1 MNTLKSTPMDRTVNG
16 TANSRGGASSVVE
29 DKGFNGRADSD
40 AHWEFL
46 REFVR
51 NPVRTAAVAPS
62 SRKLGERMMQG
73 IDFAR
78 ASSIVEF
85 GPGSGSITRVIVE
98 RIEKEWRTAPVG
110 AGAGARVP
118 VAPPKPGA
126 SADGT
131 AFGGKRFLAI
141 EFNPRMAEI
150 VRERFP
156 GVTVVNDSAENVE
169 SICERHGIAP
179 GSLDFVLSGLGW
191 VSFPP
196 TLCTKI
202 LEATHRALKPGGE
215 LRTFGYH
222 VGLMLPG
229 SHHFRAE
236 IARLFPHVWRTRAVW
251 ANLPPAFVYVC
262 RK

>member
-1 MNTLKSTPMDRTVNG
+1 MSTLKTTSPEQMGDRKVQG
-16 TANSRGGASSVVE
+16 RRAPSSVVE
-29 DKGFNGRADSD
+29 GKSPNGRGDSD

-46 REFVR
+46 REFMK
-51 NPVRTAAVAPS
+51 NPARTAAVAPS

-73 IDFAR
+73 IDFAK

-98 RIEKEWRTAPVG
+98 RIEREWRGTLVG

-118 VAPPKPGA
+118 STAKPFAPGVGSA
-126 SADGT
+126 SGD
-131 AFGGKRFLAI
+131 KKFLAI

-156 GVTVVNDSAENVE
+156 AVTVVNDSAENVE
-169 SICERHGIAP
+169 TICEQHGIAP
-179 GSLDFVLSGLGW
+179 GSLDMVLSGLGW

-196 TLCTKI
+196 ALCTKI
-202 LEATHRALKPGGE
+202 LEATHRVLKPGGE
-215 LRTFGYH
+215 FRTFGYH
-222 VGLMLPG
+222 VGLMMPG

-236 IARLFPHVWRTRAVW
+236 IARLFPHVWRTRGVW